1 MRRFTTK
8 GKLFSFT
15 PILLIALLMVNV
27 ATVTTCGV
35 IEKGEVTGDSAS
47 KVVAQQPQEQ
57 PQQPTPQP
65 QQPQQVKPTE
75 QWVSLGTYTL
85 TAYCPCSRCCG
96 KSDGITATGTKATA
110 GRTIAVDPKVI
121 PYGSKVK
128 INGHVYTA
136 EDCGGAIKSKKIDI
150 FFNSHQSA
158 LNFGKQTAEVFILK
172 K

>member
-1 MRRFTTK
+1 MM
-8 GKLFSFT
+8 L
-15 PILLIALLMVNV
+15 NV
-27 ATVTTCGV
+27 ASANTDNVV
-35 IEKGEVTGDSAS
+35 EKPITNDSVV
-47 KVVAQQPQEQ
+47 KVEQQTP
-57 PQQPTPQP
+57 QPTPQP
-65 QQPQQVKPTE
+65 APQPQPQPQPQVKPTE

-96 KSDGITATGTKATA
+96 KSDGVTATGTKATA

-128 INGHVYTA
+128 INGNVYTA
-136 EDCGGAIKSKKIDI
+136 EDCGGAVKSKKIDI